1 LSLVNDAVT
10 TDNEVKT
17 IVGVPPITV
26 RDPPPMKSMTKP
38 IANGTPIIAGIA
50 STAVSVAS
58 TISNDAPT
66 PGNDS
71 LMLSNDSLTI
81 VLLMTTLVR
90 TPMSLD
96 NEAST
101 TEFEMPHRQRIH
113 LNRSVFQSEEWGGS

>member
-66 PGNDS
+66 PGNDP
-71 LMLSNDSLTI
+71 LTI
-81 VLLMTTLVR
+81 VLLMTTLLR
-90 TPMSLD
+90 TTMSSD

-101 TEFEMPHRQRIH
+101 TELEMPHRQRIH
-113 LNRSVFQSEEWGGS
+113 LN

>member
-58 TISNDAPT
+58 TISND
-66 PGNDS
+66 
-71 LMLSNDSLTI
+71 SLTI

-101 TEFEMPHRQRIH
+101 TELEMPHRQRIH

>member
-1 LSLVNDAVT
+1 MSLVNDAVT

-17 IVGVPPITV
+17 IDGVLPIIV
-26 RDPPPMKSMTKP
+26 MDPSTMKSKTKP

-66 PGNDS
+66 PGNDP
-71 LMLSNDSLTI
+71 LTI
-81 VLLMTTLVR
+81 VLLMTTLLR